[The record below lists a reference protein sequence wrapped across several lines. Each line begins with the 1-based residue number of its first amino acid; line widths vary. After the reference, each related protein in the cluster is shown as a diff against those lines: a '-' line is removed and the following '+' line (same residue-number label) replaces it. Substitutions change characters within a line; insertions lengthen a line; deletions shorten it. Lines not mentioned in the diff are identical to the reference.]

1 MNLFFLDPDPATAA
15 SLYCDEHLGKIRLEA
30 AQMLSTAYHLSPHV
44 NVEEKYVG
52 ERITH
57 PLRPTVPTYE
67 YFVQGY
73 RIYNK
78 AFVNHPTSVWVRSSH
93 HNFMWTLE
101 HLKALQ
107 KIWVATGN
115 NGDITDIMITS
126 FNKTHSL
133 LRLPLGMTDV
143 PLAMY
148 DSIKAKYKP
157 KEPLAVAVQAYRE
170 YMCAKVFKND
180 KRPTWTINK
189 QPEWYSY
196 DS

>member
-1 MNLFFLDPDPATAA
+1 MNLFFLDRDPVTAA

-44 NVEEKYVG
+44 NVEEKDSGLHDKKG
-52 ERITH
+52 EPI
-57 PLRPTVPTYE
+57 YK

-126 FNKTHSL
+126 FSRTNFL
-133 LRLPLGMTDV
+133 LRLPSGMTDV

-148 DSIKAKYKP
+148 DSVKVKYKP
-157 KEPLAVAVQAYRE
+157 KEPLSIAVQAYRD
-170 YMCAKVFKND
+170 YMCAKIFKNN
-180 KRPTWTINK
+180 KRPTWTINNT
-189 QPEWYSY
+189 PEWYHA
-196 DS
+196 D

>member
-1 MNLFFLDPDPATAA
+1 MNLFFLDSDPVTAA

-30 AQMLSTAYHLSPHV
+30 SQMLSTAYHLSPHV
-44 NVEEKYVG
+44 TVEEKDGLCY
-52 ERITH
+52 
-57 PLRPTVPTYE
+57 
-67 YFVQGY
+67 VQGN
-73 RIYNK
+73 RIYKK
-78 AFVNHPTSVWVRSSH
+78 AFVNHPTCVWVRTAKS
-93 HNFMWTLE
+93 NFDWALE

-126 FNKTHSL
+126 FSRTRSL
-133 LRLPLGMTDV
+133 LRLPQGMTDV

-148 DSIKAKYKP
+148 EEVKAKYKS
-157 KEPLAVAVQAYRE
+157 KEPLAVAVQAYRD
-170 YMCAKVFKND
+170 YMCAKVFKNN